1 MRPKVLSRV
10 PSAALSSRRPPYLD
24 RVLLSAVPRRRQYY
38 EGATTSHYTHSRSL
52 ICFASGPH
60 AVPPCFVLA
69 VASAPERMEAPI
81 RARIIVQPA
90 IPLPARSRVDAS
102 GISQVSRRP
111 LLCLCP
117 VPRPRPDRRSLATS
131 GRVRCCPCCRESKG
145 SSALII
151 SRPPR
156 GFDTCCLRFKNGVA
170 TATCKTRFRLAG

>member
-69 VASAPERMEAPI
+69 VASASERMEAPI

-90 IPLPARSRVDAS
+90 IHGRLALAWTRVGSLRFPGDPSCAFAPFQDPGRTDAPSPLAVAS
-102 GISQVSRRP
+102 GAAPAVGKAKAP
-111 LLCLCP
+111 AC
-117 VPRPRPDRRSLATS
+117 
-131 GRVRCCPCCRESKG
+131 
-145 SSALII
+145 
-151 SRPPR
+151 
-156 GFDTCCLRFKNGVA
+156 
-170 TATCKTRFRLAG
+170 

>member
-69 VASAPERMEAPI
+69 VASAPKRMEAPI
-81 RARIIVQPA
+81 RARVIVQPA

-102 GISQVSRRP
+102 GISRFPGDPSCVFAPFQDPGRTDAPSP
-111 LLCLCP
+111 LA
-117 VPRPRPDRRSLATS
+117 VAS
-131 GRVRCCPCCRESKG
+131 GAAPAVGKAKAPAR
-145 SSALII
+145 
-151 SRPPR
+151 
-156 GFDTCCLRFKNGVA
+156 
-170 TATCKTRFRLAG
+170 